1 MARKSKT
8 GGNRTSDDQKWQY
21 RITDYSVVASVA
33 PRVVHMVHGLDVQ
46 AVSNCHI
53 RTATLNVVLTQNRF
67 GFCVGLPYL
76 ESSAA
81 ADTKCCVDTKNCVD
95 TNVVSKFWYTA
106 DCGPHVAQITGKLW
120 QWLSGSTPRPKRAA
134 NGLLAVPWCR
144 ELKNA
149 VPDQQLVQGLFR
161 NTFWANL
168 GQFGCSGSLFG
179 VFLCVPEQFHRYKAN
194 FAYHTDRKS
203 RKHQQLLPLI
213 GKQ

>member
-1 MARKSKT
+1 MLIFAT
-8 GGNRTSDDQKWQY
+8 FWPLWVGGECTNC
-21 RITDYSVVASVA
+21 
-33 PRVVHMVHGLDVQ
+33 PRVLLAH
-46 AVSNCHI
+46 S
-53 RTATLNVVLTQNRF
+53 
-67 GFCVGLPYL
+67 
-76 ESSAA
+76 
-81 ADTKCCVDTKNCVD
+81 
-95 TNVVSKFWYTA
+95 NVVSKFWYTA

-168 GQFGCSGSLFG
+168 GQFGCSGSLWG

-194 FAYHTDRKS
+194 FAYHTAAAAAAAAAATLVILK
-203 RKHQQLLPLI
+203 
-213 GKQ
+213 

>member
-1 MARKSKT
+1 MCTGKIQSARL
-8 GGNRTSDDQKWQY
+8 
-21 RITDYSVVASVA
+21 A
-33 PRVVHMVHGLDVQ
+33 
-46 AVSNCHI
+46 
-53 RTATLNVVLTQNRF
+53 
-67 GFCVGLPYL
+67 
-76 ESSAA
+76 
-81 ADTKCCVDTKNCVD
+81 
-95 TNVVSKFWYTA
+95 NVVSKFWCTA

-168 GQFGCSGSLFG
+168 GQFGCSGSLLG

-194 FAYHTDRKS
+194 FAYHTDANHHVMQCTALQCNSVNFYSLCFRC
-203 RKHQQLLPLI
+203 I
-213 GKQ
+213 GFK

>member
-1 MARKSKT
+1 MGAQHGAYWAPMGVL
-8 GGNRTSDDQKWQY
+8 GGPPS
-21 RITDYSVVASVA
+21 
-33 PRVVHMVHGLDVQ
+33 
-46 AVSNCHI
+46 
-53 RTATLNVVLTQNRF
+53 
-67 GFCVGLPYL
+67 
-76 ESSAA
+76 
-81 ADTKCCVDTKNCVD
+81 
-95 TNVVSKFWYTA
+95 NVVSKFWYTA

-194 FAYHTDRKS
+194 FAYHTVVYDWYSNRI
-203 RKHQQLLPLI
+203 LLLAI
-213 GKQ
+213 TRILALLGLSEY

>member
-1 MARKSKT
+1 MQNSLPILPVLLYVHVYAHLHVHPHAH
-8 GGNRTSDDQKWQY
+8 GGCRLYDSCWPGFL
-21 RITDYSVVASVA
+21 VVMRFPSC
-33 PRVVHMVHGLDVQ
+33 PRQWVRYKVFTMD
-46 AVSNCHI
+46 
-53 RTATLNVVLTQNRF
+53 
-67 GFCVGLPYL
+67 LP
-76 ESSAA
+76 EFMW
-81 ADTKCCVDTKNCVD
+81 C
-95 TNVVSKFWYTA
+95 NVVSKFWYTA

-194 FAYHTDRKS
+194 FAYHTA
-203 RKHQQLLPLI
+203 
-213 GKQ
+213 